1 MVVSFPCYSWDH
13 YMDQESKK
21 PNDEDGSNRPDPSPK
36 EEETKERG
44 TIPTPNNS
52 PQPDQETEGPRSP
65 SPEKAEGEPPFG
77 VSKQLEKLSLEKKRF
92 AGATRKLLSR
102 LLKGGMPYE
111 TALQTIL
118 QRQAEKQRAQISGGT
133 SSGKRQIN
141 PEENKPHTGAP
152 NASKR
157 IRSDA
162 STPEQS
168 AKKPC
173 REGARSYVEAA
184 GEIRVGVIRPNHPE
198 NSLSTEQLLLLK
210 RAIMKAVDAS
220 TEEGLQVRF
229 QGCSIRPGWL
239 LVICADETSAAW
251 LERMVNDLSPW
262 QGMELRAVRGR
273 DIPKPHVC
281 TAYIPDDEPGERL
294 RGDVVLNRLRR
305 MNLSL
310 LTQEWRILHQSDAGP
325 GQTWTFA
332 VDERSMDLLRR
343 NGFRAYFGFGQITF
357 RPRDKENET
366 NTEQTRASVS
376 GDGGDHPTA
385 SRVTTDATRSGNTQ
399 RERAGGKVV
408 ARKNPAMKGSKA
420 KPSGASGK
428 PGNSSGNKPTR
439 KGRRNECRFPTKRGR
454 RPPDGGSKT

>member
-1 MVVSFPCYSWDH
+1 
-13 YMDQESKK
+13 MDQENLKN
-21 PNDEDGSNRPDPSPK
+21 PTDEDGSNRPDPSPK

-52 PQPDQETEGPRSP
+52 PQPDQEREGPRSP

-77 VSKQLEKLSLEKKRF
+77 VSKQMEKLSLKKRRF
-92 AGATRKLLSR
+92 GGATRKVLSR

-111 TALQTIL
+111 TALQSIL
-118 QRQAEKQRAQISGGT
+118 QRQAEKQRAQMSGGT
-133 SSGKRQIN
+133 SSGGIQIN
-141 PEENKPHTGAP
+141 SEENKPHTGAP
-152 NASKR
+152 SASKR

-168 AKKPC
+168 AKKPR
-173 REGARSYVEAA
+173 REGAKSYVEAA

-198 NSLSTEQLLLLK
+198 NSLSAEQLLLL
-210 RAIMKAVDAS
+210 RLAILKAVDAI

-239 LVICADETSAAW
+239 LVVCTDETSAAW

-294 RGDVVLNRLRR
+294 SGDVVLARLRR
-305 MNLSL
+305 MNIGL

-357 RPRDKENET
+357 RPRDRENEA
-366 NTEQTRASVS
+366 NTEQTKASTS
-376 GDGGDHPTA
+376 GEGGNNPPA
-385 SRVTTDATRSGNTQ
+385 SREKTDATRSSNTQ
-399 RERAGGKVV
+399 EEKARGSAV
-408 ARKNPAMKGSKA
+408 ARKNPAMKVPRA
-420 KPSGASGK
+420 KPSGKSEK
-428 PGNSSGNKPTR
+428 PGNSGGNKPTR
-439 KGRRNECRFPTKRGR
+439 KGRRNEDRFPTKRGR